1 MKLAQ
6 KINRRIIMNTKWT
19 EIEKNLNNKSL
30 CRMLN
35 NLNEGIHII
44 DNKST
49 TILYN
54 KKASE
59 IDGLQPEEVIGKN
72 LFEVFPSLTLET
84 STLMKTL
91 KNEEKHLNHRQT
103 FINYRGNKITTINH
117 TFPIKFADDSKGA
130 VEISKDITQT
140 EELVDNITN
149 LRNKLKDNNNST
161 ESKKEVDNN
170 TSFEFVDIIGQNP
183 KFNSSV
189 SDAMKCA
196 RSDSSVLIYGET
208 GTGKEL
214 FAQSIHNASRR
225 KNQEFIAQNCAA
237 LPKDLLESLLFGTE
251 KGSFTGAK
259 SKPGL
264 FEMADGGTILL
275 DEINSMDLA
284 LQAKLLRVLQ
294 DGRIR
299 RIGGQKEKKVDVRII
314 TTMNVHPDKAFELND
329 LREDLYYRLNV
340 VHIKLPPLRNRKD
353 DILLLT
359 DYFIK
364 HYNKKFNKEIIGI
377 SSDLKEI
384 FLNYNWPGN
393 IRELKHVIESAY
405 NVKQLGDTLELGDL
419 PGYINERLSQDQK
432 RKSNFG
438 FSKQIIEKNQLPA
451 LDIFLEDIELK
462 LIKKALNKTGF
473 NISAA
478 ARKLDI
484 SRQSLQYKLKK
495 YEIRL

>member
-1 MKLAQ
+1 
-6 KINRRIIMNTKWT
+6 MNTKW
-19 EIEKNLNNKSL
+19 IKSEKNLNSKSL
-30 CRMLN
+30 CKMLN
-35 NLNEGIHII
+35 NLNEGIHVV
-44 DNKST
+44 DNKGT

-59 IDGLQPEEVIGKN
+59 IDGLKPEEVIGKN

-91 KNEEKHLNHRQT
+91 KNEEKYLNHKQT

-117 TFPIKFADDSKGA
+117 TFPIIFEDESKGA

-140 EELVDNITN
+140 EELVDDITN
-149 LRNKLKDNNNST
+149 LRNKLKDNDDPV
-161 ESKKEVDNN
+161 KKKDVDNN
-170 TSFEFVDIIGQNP
+170 TSYEFADIIGQNP

-196 RSDSSVLIYGET
+196 RSNSSVLIYGET

-225 KNQEFIAQNCAA
+225 KNEEFIAQNCAA
-237 LPKDLLESLLFGTE
+237 LPKDLLEALLFGTE

-275 DEINSMDLA
+275 DEINSMDLS

-314 TTMNVHPDKAFELND
+314 TTMNMHPDRAFEENR
-329 LREDLYYRLNV
+329 LREDLYYRLSV
-340 VHIKLPPLRNRKD
+340 VYIYLPPLRERKG
-353 DILLLT
+353 DIMLLT
-359 DYFIK
+359 ENFIN
-364 HYNKKFNKEIIGI
+364 HYNQKFDKEITGL
-377 SSDLKEI
+377 SQKLKKI
-384 FLNYNWPGN
+384 FKSYNWPGN
-393 IRELKHVIESAY
+393 VRELKHVIESAY
-405 NVKQLGDTLELGDL
+405 NVKQFGNQIEVNDL
-419 PGYINERLSQDQK
+419 PGYIIERLDQN
-432 RKSNFG
+432 RNVSNG
-438 FSKQIIEKNQLPA
+438 QNNYVKHEIKNEGGLPSLDDYLEEIELNLIKTA
-451 LDIFLEDIELK
+451 LD
-462 LIKKALNKTGF
+462 KTND

-478 ARKLDI
+478 ARRLDI

-495 YEIRL
+495 YNLKDN

>member
-1 MKLAQ
+1 
-6 KINRRIIMNTKWT
+6 MNTKWT

-44 DNKST
+44 DNKGT

-59 IDGLQPEEVIGKN
+59 IEGLKPEEVLGKN

-91 KNEEKHLNHRQT
+91 KNEEKHLNHKQT

-117 TFPIKFADDSKGA
+117 TFPIIFEDGTKGA

-140 EELVDNITN
+140 EELVDDITN
-149 LRNKLKDNNNST
+149 LRSKLNDTNKEVK
-161 ESKKEVDNN
+161 SKNVDNN
-170 TSFEFVDIIGQNP
+170 TSYEFSDIIGQNA

-225 KNQEFIAQNCAA
+225 KNNEFIAQNCAA

-275 DEINSMDLA
+275 DEVNSMDLS

-299 RIGGQKEKKVDVRII
+299 RIGAQKEKKVDVRII
-314 TTMNVHPDKAFELND
+314 TTMNMHPDKAFEENR
-329 LREDLYYRLNV
+329 LREDLYYRLSV
-340 VHIKLPPLRNRKD
+340 VYIYLPPLRKRKD
-353 DILLLT
+353 DIMLLT
-359 DYFIK
+359 DRFIK
-364 HYNKKFNKEIIGI
+364 HYNQKFNKNIKGLEHK
-377 SSDLKEI
+377 LKNV
-384 FLNYNWPGN
+384 FKKYRWPGN
-393 IRELKHVIESAY
+393 VRELKHVIESAY
-405 NVKQLGDTLELGDL
+405 NVKQMGDKIEVEDL
-419 PGYINERLSQDQK
+419 PGYIIERLDQN
-432 RKSNFG
+432 RNIDS
-438 FSKQIIEKNQLPA
+438 
-451 LDIFLEDIELK
+451 DIEVNSPLENKGNLPPLDRYLENIEVK
-462 LIKKALNKTGF
+462 LIKNALDKTNN

-495 YEIRL
+495 YNLKDN

>member
-1 MKLAQ
+1 MEQ
-6 KINRRIIMNTKWT
+6 KWFLDKMNIDK
-19 EIEKNLNNKSL
+19 ESL
-30 CRMLN
+30 CKLFN
-35 NLNEGIHII
+35 NLNEGIHIV
-44 DNKST
+44 DQRGN

-59 IDGLQPEEVIGKN
+59 IDGLKPEEVLGKN
-72 LFEVFPSLTLET
+72 IFEVFPSLTLET

-91 KNEEKHLNHRQT
+91 KDKKSYFNHKQT
-103 FINYRGNKITTINH
+103 IINYRGKKITTINH
-117 TFPIKFADDSKGA
+117 TLAIVFSDSSVGA

-140 EELVDNITN
+140 EQLVDNITN
-149 LRNKLKDNNNST
+149 LREKLQVNKNDVKVDNDI
-161 ESKKEVDNN
+161 KRDNN
-170 TSFEFVDIIGQNP
+170 TNYQFSDIIGQNSN
-183 KFNSSV
+183 FNKVLSN
-189 SDAMKCA
+189 AMKSA
-196 RSDSSVLIYGET
+196 QSDSSVLIYGET

-225 KNQEFIAQNCAA
+225 RKNDFIAQNCAA

-251 KGSFTGAK
+251 KGSFTGAR

-294 DGRIR
+294 DGRVR

-314 TTMNVHPDKAFELND
+314 PTMNVHPDKAFELND

-364 HYNKKFNKEIIGI
+364 NYNKKFNKEIIGI

-438 FSKQIIEKNQLPA
+438 FSKQIIEKDQLPA

>member
-1 MKLAQ
+1 
-6 KINRRIIMNTKWT
+6 MNIKW
-19 EIEKNLNNKSL
+19 IKSGKSL
-30 CRMLN
+30 NSESLCKMLN
-35 NLNEGIHII
+35 NLNEGIHVV
-44 DNKST
+44 DNKGT

-59 IDGLQPEEVIGKN
+59 IDGLKPKEVIGKN

-91 KNEEKHLNHRQT
+91 KKEERHLNHRQT

-117 TFPIKFADDSKGA
+117 TFPIKFADETKGA

-140 EELVDNITN
+140 EELVDDITS
-149 LRNKLKDNNNST
+149 LRNKLKDNSNS
-161 ESKKEVDNN
+161 SNKKTVNNN
-170 TSFEFVDIIGQNP
+170 TSYEFADIIGQNP

-225 KNQEFIAQNCAA
+225 KNKEFIAQNCAA
-237 LPKDLLESLLFGTE
+237 LPKDLLEALLFGTE

-275 DEINSMDLA
+275 DEINSMDLS

-299 RIGGQKEKKVDVRII
+299 RIGGQKEKEVDVRII
-314 TTMNVHPDKAFELND
+314 TTMNMHPDRAFAENR
-329 LREDLYYRLNV
+329 LREDLYYRLSV
-340 VHIKLPPLRNRKD
+340 VYIYLPPLRERKD
-353 DILLLT
+353 DIMLLT
-359 DYFIK
+359 KNFIK
-364 HYNKKFNKEIIGI
+364 HYNKKFNKKIKG
-377 SSDLKEI
+377 LKPELKKI
-384 FLNYNWPGN
+384 FKNYSWPGN
-393 IRELKHVIESAY
+393 VRELKHVIESAY
-405 NVKQLGDTLELGDL
+405 NVKQYGDKIDIGDL
-419 PGYINERLSQDQK
+419 PGYIIERLDHNRNVNKNNYVDHEVKEKSELPSLDQY
-432 RKSNFG
+432 
-438 FSKQIIEKNQLPA
+438 
-451 LDIFLEDIELK
+451 LEDIELN
-462 LIKKALNKTGF
+462 LIERALEKTNN

-484 SRQSLQYKLKK
+484 SRQSLQYKIKK
-495 YEIRL
+495 YNLKDN

>member
-1 MKLAQ
+1 MD
-6 KINRRIIMNTKWT
+6 TKW
-19 EIEKNLNNKSL
+19 INPKKNLNNESL
-30 CRMLN
+30 CKMLN
-35 NLNEGIHII
+35 NLNEGIHVVN
-44 DNKST
+44 NKGT

-59 IDGLQPEEVIGKN
+59 IDGLKPEEVIGKN

-91 KNEEKHLNHRQT
+91 KNEKKYLNHKQT
-103 FINYRGNKITTINH
+103 FINYRGKKTTTINH
-117 TFPIKFADDSKGA
+117 TFPVYFNDDTKGA

-140 EELVDNITN
+140 EELVDDITD
-149 LRNKLKDNNNST
+149 LRSKLKDN
-161 ESKKEVDNN
+161 SKNVKRKVNNN
-170 TSFEFVDIIGQNP
+170 TSYEFSDIIGQNK
-183 KFNSSV
+183 KFNSSI

-196 RSDSSVLIYGET
+196 GSGSSVLIYGET

-214 FAQSIHNASRR
+214 FAQSIHNASQR
-225 KNQEFIAQNCAA
+225 KNNDFIAQNCAA

-275 DEINSMDLA
+275 DEINSMDLS

-294 DGRIR
+294 DGRVR

-314 TTMNVHPDKAFELND
+314 TTMNMHPDKAFEENK
-329 LREDLYYRLNV
+329 LREDLYYRLSV
-340 VHIKLPPLRNRKD
+340 VYIYLPPLRERKD
-353 DILLLT
+353 DIMLLT
-359 DYFIK
+359 DNFIN

-432 RKSNFG
+432 RKSNLG
-438 FSKQIIEKNQLPA
+438 F
-451 LDIFLEDIELK
+451 
-462 LIKKALNKTGF
+462 
-473 NISAA
+473 
-478 ARKLDI
+478 
-484 SRQSLQYKLKK
+484 
-495 YEIRL
+495 

>member
-1 MKLAQ
+1 
-6 KINRRIIMNTKWT
+6 MNTKWT

-44 DNKST
+44 DNKGT

-59 IDGLQPEEVIGKN
+59 IEGLKPEEVLGKN

-91 KNEEKHLNHRQT
+91 KNEEKHLNHKQT

-117 TFPIKFADDSKGA
+117 TFPIIFEDGTKGA

-140 EELVDNITN
+140 EELVDDITN
-149 LRNKLKDNNNST
+149 LRSKLNDTNKEVK
-161 ESKKEVDNN
+161 SKNVDNN
-170 TSFEFVDIIGQNP
+170 TSYEFSDIIGQNA

-225 KNQEFIAQNCAA
+225 KNNEFIAQNCAA

-275 DEINSMDLA
+275 DEVNSMDLS

-299 RIGGQKEKKVDVRII
+299 RIGAQKEKKVDVRII
-314 TTMNVHPDKAFELND
+314 TTMNMHPDKAFEENR
-329 LREDLYYRLNV
+329 LREDLYYRLSV
-340 VHIKLPPLRNRKD
+340 VYIYLPPLRKRKD
-353 DILLLT
+353 DIMLLT
-359 DYFIK
+359 DRFIN
-364 HYNKKFNKEIIGI
+364 HYNKKFNKNITGLEQK
-377 SSDLKEI
+377 LKNV
-384 FLNYNWPGN
+384 FKKYRWPGN
-393 IRELKHVIESAY
+393 VRELKHVIESAY
-405 NVKQLGDTLELGDL
+405 NVKQMGDKIEVADL
-419 PGYINERLSQDQK
+419 PGYIIERLDQNRNIDSDIEVNSQLENK
-432 RKSNFG
+432 GN
-438 FSKQIIEKNQLPA
+438 LPP
-451 LDIFLEDIELK
+451 LDRYLEDIEVK
-462 LIKKALNKTGF
+462 LIKNALDKTNN

-495 YEIRL
+495 YNLKDN

>member
-1 MKLAQ
+1 
-6 KINRRIIMNTKWT
+6 MNTKWIKS
-19 EIEKNLNNKSL
+19 EKSL
-30 CRMLN
+30 NSESLCKMLN
-35 NLNEGIHII
+35 NLNEGIHVV
-44 DNKST
+44 DNKGT

-140 EELVDNITN
+140 EELVDDITN
-149 LRNKLKDNNNST
+149 LRNKLKDNSNST

-170 TSFEFVDIIGQNP
+170 TSFEFADIIGQNP

-299 RIGGQKEKKVDVRII
+299 RIGGQKEKEVDVRII
-314 TTMNVHPDKAFELND
+314 TTMNMHPDKAFEENK
-329 LREDLYYRLNV
+329 LREDLYYRLSV
-340 VHIKLPPLRNRKD
+340 VYIYLPPLRERKD
-353 DILLLT
+353 DIMLLT
-359 DYFIK
+359 KNFIK
-364 HYNKKFNKEIIGI
+364 HYNQKFNKDIKGLEPE
-377 SSDLKEI
+377 LKKI
-384 FLNYNWPGN
+384 FKNYSWPGN
-393 IRELKHVIESAY
+393 VRELKHVIESAY
-405 NVKQLGDTLELGDL
+405 NIKQYGDKIDIGDL
-419 PGYINERLSQDQK
+419 PGYIIERLDHDRNINKDKNDFREHKVENTSELPSLDQY
-432 RKSNFG
+432 
-438 FSKQIIEKNQLPA
+438 
-451 LDIFLEDIELK
+451 LEDIELN
-462 LIKKALNKTGF
+462 LIESALEKTNN

-484 SRQSLQYKLKK
+484 SRQSLQYKIKK
-495 YEIRL
+495 YNIKDN